1 VAAHDENVGN
11 TVRVSSSPAWI
22 QGGTM
27 RDYQIDGLNWMI
39 QLYENGVNGIL
50 ADEMGLGKTLET
62 ISLLGY
68 MKNVLDL
75 SGPHLVIVPNSTLA
89 NWQKEFTRW
98 CPSLKSF
105 VFHGDKEKRAHMKD
119 HVLVA
124 GEFDVC
130 ITS

>member
-1 VAAHDENVGN
+1 VAAHEDV
-11 TVRVSSSPAWI
+11 TAVRVSASPAWI
-22 QGGTM
+22 HGGTM
-27 RDYQIDGLNWMI
+27 RDYQVDGLNWMI

-68 MKNVLDL
+68 MKNVLGFNN
-75 SGPHLVIVPNSTLA
+75 GPHLVIVPNSTLA
-89 NWQKEFTRW
+89 NWQKEFVRW
-98 CPSLKSF
+98 CPSLRSF
-105 VFHGDKEKRAHMKD
+105 VFHGDKEKRAHMKEN
-119 HVLVA
+119 VLVA